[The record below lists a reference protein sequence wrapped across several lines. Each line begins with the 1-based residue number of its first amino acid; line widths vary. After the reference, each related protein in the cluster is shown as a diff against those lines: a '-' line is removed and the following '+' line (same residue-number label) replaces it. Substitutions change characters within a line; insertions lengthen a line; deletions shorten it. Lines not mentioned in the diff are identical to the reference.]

1 MPPTCGG
8 AGALGG
14 ASASV
19 LTLAAVLGDEIMR
32 DDVPEGRMFNVRLSL
47 DVWKGLEVASLN
59 LRRPA
64 ADIVLD
70 AIAAHLKSI
79 GAR

>member
-1 MPPTCGG
+1 
-8 AGALGG
+8 
-14 ASASV
+14 
-19 LTLAAVLGDEIMR
+19 
-32 DDVPEGRMFNVRLSL
+32 MFNVRLSL